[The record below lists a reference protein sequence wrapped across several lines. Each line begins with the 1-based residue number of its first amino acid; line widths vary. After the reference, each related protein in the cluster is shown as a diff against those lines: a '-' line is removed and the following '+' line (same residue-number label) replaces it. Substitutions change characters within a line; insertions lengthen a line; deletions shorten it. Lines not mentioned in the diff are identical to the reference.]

1 MHIWD
6 INLVLTYCHNRIGY
20 NKELALKYL
29 FKKIVMLFMI
39 LGAWGKH
46 ALSTI
51 YDDNIVFKDDDVILL
66 PNKTLK
72 HSMPLRPLQPLIYNA
87 YKENIKLC
95 SVNGLLSYLE
105 WQKLPVND
113 DLKELVI
120 SYGKLHWPVGSDTL
134 SRWIKDELKLSGND
148 TNVFAAHSCRS
159 ALVSKAKVN
168 GMGRN
173 EIMKRGCWKNESTF
187 KKFYDRDI
195 HN

>member
-6 INLVLTYCHNRIGY
+6 FNLILTYCHNRIGY
-20 NKELALKYL
+20 NKESALKYL

-95 SVNGLLSYLE
+95 SVNGLFSCLE

-113 DLKELVI
+113 DLKELVS

-134 SRWIKDELKLSGND
+134 SRWIKDELKLNNRIL
-148 TNVFAAHSCRS
+148 TYEWYFVFHRVANAEESRLTTHPVPIHLLLLNAFCSCEHVT
-159 ALVSKAKVN
+159 L
-168 GMGRN
+168 
-173 EIMKRGCWKNESTF
+173 
-187 KKFYDRDI
+187 
-195 HN
+195 